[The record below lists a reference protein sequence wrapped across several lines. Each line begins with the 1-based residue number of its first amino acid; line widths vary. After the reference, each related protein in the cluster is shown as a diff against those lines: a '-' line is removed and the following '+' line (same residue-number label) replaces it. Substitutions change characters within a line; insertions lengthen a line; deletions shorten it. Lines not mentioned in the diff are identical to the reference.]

1 MLNINKISII
11 SNGKPDILS
20 CLACASVRR
29 ACVWLWS
36 SEFPEAAA
44 ISDNRITLIKT
55 FQGCPHSTLLEK
67 IQAPLVMLPI
77 VCFLPLSSASTV
89 LVFTHISLLCFVASS
104 TLGLS
109 LFQPRSSPLL
119 TQRLPLGT
127 WAWPIRLSLRQAWDW
142 ERERLDSISWG
153 LWTPKV

>member
-1 MLNINKISII
+1 MESLTFSPALHVPQLEGPVCGFEVLNSPKQLLSPII
-11 SNGKPDILS
+11 GSP
-20 CLACASVRR
+20 
-29 ACVWLWS
+29 
-36 SEFPEAAA
+36 
-44 ISDNRITLIKT
+44 LIKT

-127 WAWPIRLSLRQAWDW
+127 
-142 ERERLDSISWG
+142 
-153 LWTPKV
+153 